1 MTLVGPWDFLQKN
14 KMDGRGDMGLF
25 GEHFDPCLV
34 GRIKEDGYESR
45 SGSDNIEGASG
56 EDQDV
61 GDDQRPRKK
70 YNRHTANQIQ
80 ELESYEF
87 FLWLCYLY
95 MLRDLCIVFTYI

>member
-1 MTLVGPWDFLQKN
+1 MTLIVGPWDFLQKN

-87 FLWLCYLY
+87 FLWLCYL
-95 MLRDLCIVFTYI
+95 C